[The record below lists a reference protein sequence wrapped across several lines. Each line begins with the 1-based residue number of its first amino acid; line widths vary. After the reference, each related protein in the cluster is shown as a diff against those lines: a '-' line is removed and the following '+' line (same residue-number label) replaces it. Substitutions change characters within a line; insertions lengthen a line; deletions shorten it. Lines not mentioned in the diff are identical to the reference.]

1 MSLMDARQV
10 SLSIGDGGA
19 PESFLPLGGLR
30 EAEAEWQARPPA
42 AATLAD
48 GPWSRALAGAGGRSL
63 SLRGSGLFEHSPG
76 EARLLLA
83 VQTGLPVR
91 LRIDFG
97 GVQQSEGLF
106 HVTRYRRRLSRDTLV
121 EAEVTLESSG
131 EVVTA

>member
-10 SLSIGDGGA
+10 NLSIGDGGA
-19 PESFLPLGGLR
+19 PETFLPLGGLQ

-42 AATLAD
+42 IATLSD
-48 GPWSRALAGAGGRSL
+48 GPWSRTLENAGARSL
-63 SLRGSGLFEHSPG
+63 SLRGSGLFEGSPG

-83 VQTGLPVR
+83 VQSGLAVR

-97 GVQQSEGLF
+97 GVQQNEGLF
-106 HVTRYRRRLSRDTLV
+106 YVTRYRRRVRRDRLV

-131 EVVTA
+131 EIITA